1 VSDVEVMEVAPPR
14 SIDRAFGPLALWM
27 AASFALLVLAVI
39 GPKLW
44 ATQSAENAAIAIQI
58 VAFGQ
63 AILAAVLWPLWT
75 RTAASA
81 LGVLLTS
88 PAWLLLAGR
97 IAESPL
103 LPIGQAAWKLALLLA
118 GLAIIR
124 WMTPRS
130 AVGFVWSLI
139 VAAWI
144 GGPVLWMLS
153 RGG

>member
-1 VSDVEVMEVAPPR
+1 MSDAEAIEEAPPR
-14 SIDRAFGPLALWM
+14 SIERAFGPLALWV

-44 ATQSAENAAIAIQI
+44 ATQSAENAAIAIEI

-63 AILAAVLWPLWT
+63 AILAVILWPLWT

-81 LGVLLTS
+81 VGVLLTS
-88 PAWLLLAGR
+88 PAWLLLAAR

-103 LPIGQAAWKLALLLA
+103 APVGQNSWKVAALLA
-118 GLAIIR
+118 GLAITR
-124 WMTPRS
+124 WVTPRS

-139 VAAWI
+139 VATAI
-144 GGPVLWMLS
+144 GGPTLWMLA